1 MKISLE
7 GILEFCNVLCNLRIC
22 HSRLFTLLNLIVKNI
37 VRAFVPTPSV
47 AVLLSIILRSLLSR
61 ELRNVLLVY
70 GAVFVEEDGIHLRT
84 LQLIKETVL
93 HIILMTEVELL
104 KVSGAVLKEREIL
117 LNRNALVHPGNKTV
131 TVVSVAGE
139 GYYIVQNLRVFLSR
153 HSLIKEAR
161 NSLVLISAKHLRIL
175 DSAGVVSWIEVLS
188 AIRLKVVVEE
198 IRIYRISCNEL
209 KLKVQVIIETVR
221 TN

>member
-104 KVSGAVLKEREIL
+104 KVSGAVLKEREVL
-117 LNRNALVHPGNKTV
+117 LNRNALIHPGNKTV
-131 TVVSVAGE
+131 TVVSVARKGH
-139 GYYIVQNLRVFLSR
+139 YIVQNLRVFLGR
-153 HSLIKEAR
+153 HSLLKEAR